1 MRSGYGSIL
10 NKLNF
15 YTDSRFVSRRRDTEV
30 WKGELTIPELE
41 IRAEWPLFERQP
53 SQQAIATEGTEQSR
67 IEQIDYE
74 RRLCLN
80 TRMRCSLE
88 PARLMHAYRL
98 AIEATEDQ
106 ATADLLFSVADR
118 S

>member
-1 MRSGYGSIL
+1 MDAGAVQRFDDNNTILQVRSGYGSIL

-74 RRLCLN
+74 KIVFEHAN
-80 TRMRCSLE
+80 AVFSE
-88 PARLMHAYRL
+88 PARLMHAYQL
-98 AIEATEDQ
+98 GN
-106 ATADLLFSVADR
+106 
-118 S
+118 